1 VLRPGRYSPHSAYWA
16 ILCIFAEMISDEIRQ
31 KLQNIIR
38 GNVLEGQKDYCTAI
52 RNLLCQS
59 FGSDPTSKKEFE
71 SRAIVKE
78 EQARFLK
85 AYAEERDLWMQ
96 SLPIGCQ
103 YLTQGGES
111 EIHLAPD
118 QLHVIKNNDAV
129 YYATWLEY
137 FNSLLIHNLLFPN
150 TTYNLMGFKSGKD
163 GELRLVIQQ
172 QFIEGEQAELTDIR
186 DHLGFNGFE
195 HTKRQDYF
203 NSEFG
208 LILED
213 MHDENVI
220 ARNDVLFFIDTVFY
234 IVKGK

>member
-1 VLRPGRYSPHSAYWA
+1 
-16 ILCIFAEMISDEIRQ
+16 MISDEIRQ

-38 GNVLEGQKDYCTAI
+38 GDVLEGQEDHCTAI

-59 FGSDPTSKKEFE
+59 FGSDPTVKKEFE
-71 SRAIVKE
+71 SRSIVKE
-78 EQARFLK
+78 EQASFLK
-85 AYAEERDLWMQ
+85 AYAEDNGIWMQ
-96 SLPIGCQ
+96 SLPAGSQ
-103 YLTQGGES
+103 YLTEGGES
-111 EIHLAPD
+111 KIYLAQD

-137 FNSLLIHNLLFPN
+137 FNSLVIHNLLFPN
-150 TTYNLMGFKSGKD
+150 TAYEFIGFTQGEA
-163 GELRLVIQQ
+163 GELRAVVQQ
-172 QFIEGEQAELTDIR
+172 RFIEGEQADLADIKE
-186 DHLGFNGFE
+186 HLIFNGFA

-203 NSEFG
+203 NTEFG

-234 IVKGK
+234 IMERK

>member
-1 VLRPGRYSPHSAYWA
+1 
-16 ILCIFAEMISDEIRQ
+16 MISDEIRQ
-31 KLQNIIR
+31 KLQNIVR
-38 GNVLEGQKDYCTAI
+38 GDVLEGQEDHCTAI

-59 FGSDPTSKKEFE
+59 FGSDPTVKKEFE
-71 SRAIVKE
+71 SRSIIKE

-85 AYAEERDLWMQ
+85 AYAEDKGLWMP
-96 SLPIGCQ
+96 SLPAGSQ
-103 YLTQGGES
+103 YLTEGGES
-111 EIHLAPD
+111 KIYLAPD

-137 FNSLLIHNLLFPN
+137 FNSLVIHNLLFPN
-150 TTYNLMGFKSGKD
+150 TAYKFMGFTLGKE
-163 GELRLVIQQ
+163 GELRALIQQ
-172 QFIEGEQAELTDIR
+172 RFIEGEQADLANIKE
-186 DHLGFNGFE
+186 HLNFNGFE

-203 NSEFG
+203 STEFG

-234 IVKGK
+234 IMERK

>member
-1 VLRPGRYSPHSAYWA
+1 
-16 ILCIFAEMISDEIRQ
+16 MISDEIRQ

-38 GNVLEGQKDYCTAI
+38 GTLLEGQEDHCTAI

-59 FGSDPTSKKEFE
+59 FGSNPTVKKEFE
-71 SRAIVKE
+71 SRSIVKE

-85 AYAEERDLWMQ
+85 AYAEDKGIWMQ
-96 SLPIGCQ
+96 ALPEGSQ
-103 YLTQGGES
+103 YLTHGGES
-111 EIHLAPD
+111 EIYLAPD
-118 QLHVIKNNDAV
+118 QLHVIKNNDAI

-137 FNSLLIHNLLFPN
+137 FNSLVIHNLLFLN
-150 TTYNLMGFKSGKD
+150 TAYKIVGFTLGKE
-163 GELRLVIQQ
+163 GELRAVLQQ
-172 QFIEGEQAELTDIR
+172 RFIEGEQADLVDIKEL
-186 DHLGFNGFE
+186 LNFNGFA

-220 ARNDVLFFIDTVFY
+220 ACDDVLFFIDTVFY
-234 IVKGK
+234 ILIEN

>member
-1 VLRPGRYSPHSAYWA
+1 
-16 ILCIFAEMISDEIRQ
+16 MISDEIRQ

-38 GNVLEGQKDYCTAI
+38 GDVLEGHEDHCTAT

-59 FGSDPTSKKEFE
+59 FGSDPTVKKEFE
-71 SRAIVKE
+71 SRSIVKE

-85 AYAEERDLWMQ
+85 THAEDKMFWMQ
-96 SLPIGCQ
+96 SLPEGCQ
-103 YLTQGGES
+103 YLTHGGES
-111 EIHLAPD
+111 EIYLASD

-129 YYATWLEY
+129 YYATWLEF
-137 FNSLLIHNLLFPN
+137 FNSLVIHNLLFPN
-150 TTYNLMGFKSGKD
+150 TAYKFVGFTLGKE
-163 GELRLVIQQ
+163 GELRAVLQQ
-172 QFIEGEQAELTDIR
+172 RFIEGEQADLADIKE
-186 DHLGFNGFE
+186 HLSFNGFA

-203 NSEFG
+203 NTEFG

-234 IVKGK
+234 IMESK